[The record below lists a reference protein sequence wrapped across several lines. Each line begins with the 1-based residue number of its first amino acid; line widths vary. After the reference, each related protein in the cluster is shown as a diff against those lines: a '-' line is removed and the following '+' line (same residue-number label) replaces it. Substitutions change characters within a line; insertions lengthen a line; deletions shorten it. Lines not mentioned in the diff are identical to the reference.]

1 MTIKEL
7 TQKTNNLDISGAT
20 YLGGNRNDSAN
31 AVDVSKNGI
40 TVFGGALSQY
50 SSSAKK
56 INVLGGGEG
65 SVVRYNNKT
74 NKVLSVTHL
83 PGEVDDLEVNS
94 KGEIAVAGDFGVAV
108 LSADGSRVMWSDNSA
123 SASQVSISDSGRVV
137 ATQGRGKIKLYNNQG
152 KVQEE
157 FSTGKNSRRFNDVAI
172 TDKNGGT
179 LIATGYEQKLSN
191 LQVAFTQ
198 AWDYNGKQK
207 WKSYDESA
215 SKIRNA
221 NLMADTR
228 GESIAIGDDGEL
240 YAAYSINGG
249 TGFSIFSRDPLNF
262 AQSSGPDTVQTDRY
276 TRPTNV
282 GSVKMTYY
290 GRYDLATG
298 DLKKG
303 QSLLTRL
310 SSGRGNSVKPTDI
323 TADQQGNVYLVGQ
336 ANASL
341 ANRDNQ
347 TIEGKKV
354 SGYSGSEGFL
364 AVMSPDLKNRYVWT
378 PFVDGDANAIGVG
391 GGVAALALT
400 AESGADL
407 VTTNAT
413 QRNAG
418 GGDDAYLVLIGGGS
432 GNSSPTPVPT
442 PPTPTPPTPPT
453 PTPPAPTPPAPTPP
467 APTPPSG
474 PNRIT
479 SNNAVIRGTN
489 RGDTINGGSKNQR
502 ITGKNGNDTIRG
514 KGGKDTIYGDQGADR
529 VFGDRGNDKLFGGSG
544 NDYVHG
550 GSGNDRVNG
559 GSGNDR
565 LLGGWGNDG
574 LNGGSGNDR
583 IDGGS
588 GNDRLLGGLGSD
600 RLVGGDGNDFLQGA
614 WRRKSAEK
622 DVMTGGKGRDTF
634 VLGNQSGTLYDD
646 GKKGSMGVSNY
657 ALITDLNTRQG
668 DMIQLSNDH
677 DYRLGSSPK
686 GADSGRG
693 LFIDNAAGQK
703 DELIAVIRGSGNLNL
718 NSSTFKYV

>member
-7 TQKTNNLDISGAT
+7 TKKTNNLDVSGAT

-56 INVLGGGEG
+56 INLLGGGEG

-83 PGEVDDLEVNS
+83 PSEVDDLEVNS
-94 KGEIAVAGDFGVAV
+94 KGEIAVAGGFGVAV
-108 LSADGSRVMWSDNSA
+108 LSADGNRIIWSDNSV

-137 ATQGRGKIKLYNNQG
+137 AIQGSSQIKLYNSQG

-157 FSTGKNSRRFNDVAI
+157 FSTGKNNRRFNDVAI

-179 LIATGYEQKLSN
+179 LIATGYEQKSSN

-215 SKIRNA
+215 ANIRKA

-262 AQSSGPDTVQTDRY
+262 SQSSGPDTVQTDRY
-276 TRPTNV
+276 TQATNV

-347 TIEGKKV
+347 TIEGQRV
-354 SGYSGSEGFL
+354 PGYSGSEGFL
-364 AVMSPDLKNRYVWT
+364 AVMSPDLKTRYVWT

-400 AESGADL
+400 AEPGADL
-407 VTTNAT
+407 VTANAV

-418 GGDDAYLVLIGGGS
+418 GGDDAYLLLIGGEN
-432 GNSSPTPVPT
+432 GNSPTPA
-442 PPTPTPPTPPT
+442 PPAPPVPT
-453 PTPPAPTPPAPTPP
+453 PTPPAPPAPTPPAPPAPTPP

-479 SNNAVIRGTN
+479 SNNAVIQGT
-489 RGDTINGGSKNQR
+489 RRIDTITGGSKKQR
-502 ITGKNGNDTIRG
+502 ISGKNGNDTIRG
-514 KGGKDTIYGDQGADR
+514 KGGNDTIYGDQGADK
-529 VFGDRGNDKLFGGSG
+529 VFGERGNDKVFGGSG

-565 LLGGWGNDG
+565 LLGGWGND
-574 LNGGSGNDR
+574 
-583 IDGGS
+583 
-588 GNDRLLGGLGSD
+588 

-614 WRRKSAEK
+614 WRRTAAEK
-622 DVMTGGKGRDTF
+622 DVMTGGRGRDTF

-646 GKKGSMGVSNY
+646 GKIRSMGISNY

-686 GADSGRG
+686 GADRGRG

>member
-65 SVVRYNNKT
+65 SVVRYNNKA
-74 NKVLSVTHL
+74 NEVLSVTHL

-108 LSADGSRVMWSDNSA
+108 LSADGSRVIWSDNSA

-137 ATQGRGKIKLYNNQG
+137 AVQGRGKIKLYNSQG

-157 FSTGKNSRRFNDVAI
+157 FSTGKNNRRFNDVAI

-198 AWDYNGKQK
+198 AWDYSGKQK

-215 SKIRNA
+215 AKIQQA

-262 AQSSGPDTVQTDRY
+262 AQSSGPDTVQTDSY
-276 TRPTNV
+276 TRATNV

-336 ANASL
+336 ANATL

-347 TIEGKKV
+347 TIEGQRV

-378 PFVDGDANAIGVG
+378 PFVDGNANAIGVG

-400 AESGADL
+400 ADSGANL
-407 VTTNAT
+407 TTVDAVQKNS
-413 QRNAG
+413 G
-418 GGDDAYLVLIGGGS
+418 GGDDAYLLLIGGES
-432 GNSSPTPVPT
+432 GNSSPTPTPTPTPT
-442 PPTPTPPTPPT
+442 PPTPTPQT
-453 PTPPAPTPPAPTPP
+453 PT
-467 APTPPSG
+467 PTPPSG

-479 SNNAVIRGTN
+479 SNYSVIRGTN
-489 RGDTINGGSKNQR
+489 RGDTITGGSKDQR
-502 ITGKNGNDTIRG
+502 IAGKNGNDTIRG

-529 VFGDRGNDKLFGGSG
+529 VFGERGNDKVFGGSG

-550 GSGNDRVNG
+550 GSGNDRVDG

-565 LLGGWGNDG
+565 LLGGWGA
-574 LNGGSGNDR
+574 
-583 IDGGS
+583 
-588 GNDRLLGGLGSD
+588 D

-614 WRRKSAEK
+614 WRRKAPEK
-622 DVMTGGKGRDTF
+622 DVMTGGRGRDTF

-646 GKKGSMGVSNY
+646 GKTRSMGISNY
-657 ALITDLNTRQG
+657 ALITDLSTKQG
-668 DMIQLSNDH
+668 DIIQLSNDH

-718 NSSTFKYV
+718 NSSSFKYV

>member
-50 SSSAKK
+50 NSSAKK
-56 INVLGGGEG
+56 INLLGGGEG

-108 LSADGSRVMWSDNSA
+108 LSADGSRVIWSDNSA

-137 ATQGRGKIKLYNNQG
+137 ATQGRGKIKLYNSQG

-157 FSTGKNSRRFNDVAI
+157 FSTGKNNRRFNDVAI

-198 AWDYNGKQK
+198 AWDYSGKQK

-215 SKIRNA
+215 SKIQQA

-262 AQSSGPDTVQTDRY
+262 AQSSGPDTVQTDSY
-276 TRPTNV
+276 TRATNV

-378 PFVDGDANAIGVG
+378 PFVDGNANAIGVG

-400 AESGADL
+400 AEPGADL
-407 VTTNAT
+407 VTTNAV

-418 GGDDAYLVLIGGGS
+418 GGDDAYLLLIGGESGS
-432 GNSSPTPVPT
+432 SNPTPPAPTPPT
-442 PPTPTPPTPPT
+442 PPTPTPPTPPV
-453 PTPPAPTPPAPTPP
+453 
-467 APTPPSG
+467 PTPPSG
-474 PNRIT
+474 PNQIT
-479 SNNAVIRGTN
+479 SNNSVIRGTS
-489 RGDTINGGSKNQR
+489 RGDTINGGSKSQR
-502 ITGKNGNDTIRG
+502 IAGKKGNDTIRG
-514 KGGKDTIYGDQGADR
+514 KGGNDTIYGDQGADR
-529 VFGDRGNDKLFGGSG
+529 VFGDKGKDRVFGGSG

-550 GSGNDRVNG
+550 GSSNDYVHG

-565 LLGGWGNDG
+565 LIGGWGND
-574 LNGGSGNDR
+574 
-583 IDGGS
+583 
-588 GNDRLLGGLGSD
+588 
-600 RLVGGDGNDFLQGA
+600 RLVGGNGNDFLQGA
-614 WRRKSAEK
+614 WRRTAAER

-634 VLGNQSGTLYDD
+634 VLGDRSGTLYDD
-646 GKKGSMGVSNY
+646 GKSRTTGTSNY
-657 ALITDLNTRQG
+657 ALITDLNVKQG

-677 DYRLGSSPK
+677 DYRLGSSRV
-686 GADSGRG
+686 ASGRG

-718 NSSTFKYV
+718 NSNTFKYV

>member
-7 TQKTNNLDISGAT
+7 TQKTNNLNISGAT
-20 YLGGNRNDSAN
+20 YLGGNKSDSAN

-56 INVLGGGEG
+56 INLLGGGKG

-74 NKVLSVTHL
+74 NNVLSVTHL
-83 PGEVDDLEVNS
+83 PGEVEDLEVNS

-108 LSADGSRVMWSDNSA
+108 LSADGSRVIWSDNSA

-137 ATQGRGKIKLYNNQG
+137 ATQGRGKIKLYNSRG
-152 KVQEE
+152 SVQEE
-157 FSTGKNSRRFNDVAI
+157 FSTGKNNRRFNDVAI

-179 LIATGYEQKLSN
+179 LIATGYEQKSSN

-198 AWDYNGKQK
+198 AWDYSGKQK

-215 SKIRNA
+215 ANIRKA

-262 AQSSGPDTVQTDRY
+262 SQSSGPDTVQTDRY
-276 TRPTNV
+276 TRATNV
-282 GSVKMTYY
+282 GSVKMTYF

-323 TADQQGNVYLVGQ
+323 TADRQGNVYLVGQ

-341 ANRDNQ
+341 ANRDSQ
-347 TIEGKKV
+347 TIEGKRV
-354 SGYSGSEGFL
+354 PGYSGSEGFL
-364 AVMSPDLKNRYVWT
+364 AVMSPDLKTRYVWT

-407 VTTNAT
+407 VTANAV

-418 GGDDAYLVLIGGGS
+418 GGDDAYLLLIGGE
-432 GNSSPTPVPT
+432 NSSPVP
-442 PPTPTPPTPPT
+442 PA

-467 APTPPSG
+467 APTPTPPSG
-474 PNRIT
+474 PKTIT
-479 SNNAVIRGTN
+479 SNKTRIRGTS
-489 RGDTINGGSKNQR
+489 RADTITGGSKNQR
-502 ITGKNGNDTIRG
+502 IAGKNGNDTIRG
-514 KGGKDTIYGDQGADR
+514 RGGNDTIYGDQGADKI
-529 VFGDRGNDKLFGGSG
+529 FGERGNDKVFGGSG
-544 NDYVHG
+544 NDYVNG
-550 GSGNDRVNG
+550 GSGNDRLNG

-565 LLGGWGNDG
+565 LLGGW
-574 LNGGSGNDR
+574 
-583 IDGGS
+583 
-588 GNDRLLGGLGSD
+588 GSD

-614 WRRKSAEK
+614 WRRTAAEK
-622 DVMTGGKGRDTF
+622 DVMTGGRGRDTF

-646 GKKGSMGVSNY
+646 GKTRSMGISNY

-668 DMIQLSNDH
+668 DIIQLSNDH
-677 DYRLGSSPK
+677 DYRLGASPK
-686 GADSGRG
+686 GADRGRG

-703 DELIAVIRGSGNLNL
+703 DELIAVIRDSGNLDL